1 MIKEFK
7 QYQKQTKN
15 SFVERAHSPAGR
27 QSAKEEAA
35 RRLTAAKII
44 DKNGNLAKQYR

>member
-7 QYQKQTKN
+7 QYQKQTKK
-15 SFVERAHSPAGR
+15 SFIERAHSTAGK
-27 QSAKEEAA
+27 QSAREEAT

-44 DKNGNLAKQYR
+44 DKHGNLTKQYR